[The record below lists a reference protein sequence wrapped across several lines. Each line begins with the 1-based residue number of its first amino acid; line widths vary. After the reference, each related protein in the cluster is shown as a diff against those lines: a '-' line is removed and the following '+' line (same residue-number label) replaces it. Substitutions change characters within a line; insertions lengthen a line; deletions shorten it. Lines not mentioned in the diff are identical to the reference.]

1 MMFERG
7 WVQGV
12 LAFST
17 FATFDHIWENG
28 PSQLRC
34 LRRLKQSTKNLLD
47 SLSPCALRQR
57 CCQSCQSTNRN
68 LRWLEFKVGKLVCSF
83 MFSSCQPLVNPI
95 ILNDNPQWSTMYRQY
110 IFKLGWNSWSH
121 QEKDAKCCHEKEHVS
136 SILRFVVAHQSKQ
149 AKLLGFM
156 QPLQPPWSVPSGEL
170 TVRNGKWPFIVDFP
184 IKNGDFPWQNVCS
197 PEGIDM
203 LLIKTWKRR
212 QGETSFDWFRQKIGL
227 NNPYGKSQ
235 FFWLLG
241 YPEKFVVDQWLG
253 DFGKPF
259 EVIYPGDG
267 NHLSIKRNLYNKDS
281 QDGMDEHEYHVVI

>member
-12 LAFST
+12 LACST

-68 LRWLEFKVGKLVCSF
+68 LRWLEFGGKAGLWFHVF
-83 MFSSCQPLVNPI
+83 F
-95 ILNDNPQWSTMYRQY
+95 NDNPQWSTMYRQY

-156 QPLQPPWSVPSGEL
+156 QPLQPPWSVL
-170 TVRNGKWPFIVDFP
+170 TCCSSRPGSVARKLGWKI
-184 IKNGDFPWQNVCS
+184 PW
-197 PEGIDM
+197 
-203 LLIKTWKRR
+203 
-212 QGETSFDWFRQKIGL
+212 KISIFSDSSDIPG
-227 NNPYGKSQ
+227 
-235 FFWLLG
+235 W
-241 YPEKFVVDQWLG
+241 VVDQWLG

-259 EVIYPGDG
+259 
-267 NHLSIKRNLYNKDS
+267 
-281 QDGMDEHEYHVVI
+281 